1 MASPITLN
9 GVEFWVSDVNENPDK
24 VKSDSYAIDG
34 SQQRSRFPDKKRAV
48 LTWKHISAAD
58 YQAIKA
64 MVDSG
69 DVIAYH
75 NSNSIHAG
83 GILDFDAIPDEDLD
97 VYTLKGSAP
106 RAPFTLT
113 LREP

>member
-9 GVEFWVSDVNENPDK
+9 GTEFWVSNVNENPDK
-24 VKSDSYAIDG
+24 VKTDSFAIDG

-48 LTWKHISAAD
+48 LSWSHISQDD

-69 DVIAYH
+69 DVVSYV
-75 NSNSIHAG
+75 NTNSIHSPG
-83 GILDFDAIPDEDLD
+83 TLSFDAIPDEDLD
-97 VYTLKGSAP
+97 AYTLVGTPPK
-106 RAPFTLT
+106 APFKLT

>member
-9 GVEFWVSDVNENPDK
+9 GVEFWVTDVNENPDK
-24 VKSDSYAIDG
+24 IKTDSFAIDG
-34 SQQRSRFPDKKRAV
+34 TQKRSRFPDKKRAV
-48 LTWKHISAAD
+48 LTWQNIKPAD

-69 DVIAYH
+69 DVIHYI
-75 NSNSIHAG
+75 NTNSIVADG
-83 GILDFDAIPDEDLD
+83 TLEFDAIPDDDLD
-97 VYTLKGSAP
+97 TYTLKASLP
-106 RAPFTLT
+106 WAPFKLT

>member
-9 GVEFWVSDVNENPDK
+9 GTEFWVSDVNENPDK
-24 VKSDSYAIDG
+24 IKTDSFAIDG

-48 LTWKHISAAD
+48 LSWSHISPAD

-69 DVIAYH
+69 EVIHYI
-75 NSNSIHAG
+75 NTNSIVADN
-83 GILDFDAIPDEDLD
+83 ILEFDAIPDEDLD
-97 VYTLKGSAP
+97 TYTLKGTPP
-106 RAPFTLT
+106 RAPFKLS

>member
-9 GVEFWVSDVNENPDK
+9 GTEFWVTDVNENPDK
-24 VKSDSYAIDG
+24 IKTDSYAIDG
-34 SQQRSRFPDKKRAV
+34 TQQRSRFPDKKRAV
-48 LTWKHISAAD
+48 LSWSNISASD

-69 DVIAYH
+69 NVIAYQ
-75 NSNSIHAG
+75 NVNSIVAG
-83 GILDFDAIPDEDLD
+83 GTLAFDAIPDEDID
-97 VYTLKGSAP
+97 TYTLKGSEP
-106 RAPFTLT
+106 RAPFKLT